1 MDRYSTWTF
10 QKTSHL
16 LQKKTCRTH
25 TLTKGN
31 RLFTVQS
38 AIFQMVTI
46 DTSIICRTLLYTHD
60 VNFVR
65 LVVEHLVNKFPAD
78 IYKFKSDNCAT
89 QYKCKW
95 VFGFW
100 SELSKRLGKIARF
113 YDGVSRHGKGLVD
126 SMSEF
131 GVKGPLR
138 RAIVT
143 EGKYFRNSSEV
154 RKFLSRK
161 FEQSNFKQY
170 ENDFD
175 STSNREISIPGC
187 RISHMISYHPN
198 GDLKT

>member
-1 MDRYSTWTF
+1 MGIR
-10 QKTSHL
+10 L
-16 LQKKTCRTH
+16 LVGTVKKIR
-25 TLTKGN
+25 KN
-31 RLFTVQS
+31 
-38 AIFQMVTI
+38 
-46 DTSIICRTLLYTHD
+46 
-60 VNFVR
+60 
-65 LVVEHLVNKFPAD
+65 
-78 IYKFKSDNCAT
+78 
-89 QYKCKW
+89 
-95 VFGFW
+95 
-100 SELSKRLGKIARF
+100 SKILRW
-113 YDGVSRHGKGLVD
+113 VSRHGKGLVD